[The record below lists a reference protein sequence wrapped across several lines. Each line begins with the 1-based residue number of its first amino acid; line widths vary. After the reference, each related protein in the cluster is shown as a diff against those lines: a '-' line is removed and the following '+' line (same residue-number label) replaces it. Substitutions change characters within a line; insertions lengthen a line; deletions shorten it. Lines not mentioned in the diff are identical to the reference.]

1 MAMKS
6 TYLFVYPRLLL
17 VDVRI
22 NHKAFIANVQMERS
36 WLDNHTTES
45 SANRLAG
52 KVSEELKRLIA
63 EWRATAESRKPRAW
77 AFEDG
82 LESDAFDRCAD
93 ELEALLETAP
103 NS

>member
-17 VDVRI
+17 VDVRK
-22 NHKAFIANVQMERS
+22 NRKAFIANVQMERS

-52 KVSEELKRLIA
+52 KVSKELKRLIA
-63 EWRATAESRKPRAW
+63 QKINCYYFIKKFSKTIHVK
-77 AFEDG
+77 F
-82 LESDAFDRCAD
+82 
-93 ELEALLETAP
+93 
-103 NS
+103 